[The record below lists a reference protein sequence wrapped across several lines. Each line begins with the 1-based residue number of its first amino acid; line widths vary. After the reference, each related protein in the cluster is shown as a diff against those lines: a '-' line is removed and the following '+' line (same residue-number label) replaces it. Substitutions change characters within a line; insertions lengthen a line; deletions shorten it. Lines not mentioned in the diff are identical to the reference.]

1 MYIDDLERLMLLAV
15 KHDHVQSVECIGD
28 DTVKMTFYPRSPVAK
43 EVKKDDV
50 DKPRTRPNGL
60 DAAILASG

>member
-1 MYIDDLERLMLLAV
+1 MSLDELEQLMQLGA
-15 KHDHVQSVECIGD
+15 KYDHVQSVECFGNN
-28 DTVKMTFYPRSPVAK
+28 TVKMTFYPRSPVAK